1 MLYLVFLFKT
11 NVILSI
17 FEYCE
22 KQKKNSINKLTR
34 SYKVVVSSE
43 DTFEE
48 RLSFSTNK
56 FNVFLVLSLYSIILI
71 AFTISVVFFTQIREM
86 VPGYSSSDL
95 LTQAIYL
102 TKKTDSLEKELE
114 LNNTFYKS
122 IENVLSGKTEQ
133 IIYKDT
139 LALSNE
145 KDNIDFQA
153 VLTNAEDSILRKYV
167 EEEDKFNLTK
177 NELVIENKMFV
188 SPVKGQ
194 ITQKFDPLNNHFALD
209 ILVDTGTPVKSI
221 LEGKVIFSEWSVDTG
236 HVLIIDHGD
245 DIISVYK
252 HNSKVLKTQN
262 NFVKAGEVIAYSGN
276 QGTLST
282 GPHLHFELWKNGTP
296 INPEPLF
303 NFN

>member
-1 MLYLVFLFKT
+1 MNTVK
-11 NVILSI
+11 NKK
-17 FEYCE
+17 E
-22 KQKKNSINKLTR
+22 KKNYINKLIR

-56 FNVFLVLSLYSIILI
+56 FNVFLILSLYSIILI
-71 AFTISVVFFTQIREM
+71 AFTISVVFFTQLKEM

-102 TKKTDSLEKELE
+102 TKKTDSLENELE
-114 LNNTFYKS
+114 LNNTFYQS
-122 IENVLSGKTEQ
+122 IEDVLSGNTEQ
-133 IIYKDT
+133 IIYKDS
-139 LALSNE
+139 LAISNKIE
-145 KDNIDFQA
+145 NIDPQA
-153 VLTNAEDSILRKYV
+153 ISANAEDSILRKYV
-167 EEEDKFNLTK
+167 EQEDKFNLTK

-221 LEGKVIFSEWSVDTG
+221 LEGKIIFSEWSIDTG

-262 NFVKAGEVIAYSGN
+262 NYVKAGEIIAYSGN

>member
-1 MLYLVFLFKT
+1 MNTVK
-11 NVILSI
+11 NK
-17 FEYCE
+17 
-22 KQKKNSINKLTR
+22 KQKKNYINKLTR

-56 FNVFLVLSLYSIILI
+56 FNVFLILSLYSIILI
-71 AFTISVVFFTQIREM
+71 AFTISVVFFTQLKEM

-102 TKKTDSLEKELE
+102 TKKTDSLENELE
-114 LNNTFYKS
+114 LNNTFYQS
-122 IENVLSGKTEQ
+122 IEDVLSGKTEQ
-133 IIYKDT
+133 IIYKDS
-139 LALSNE
+139 LAISNKIE
-145 KDNIDFQA
+145 NIDPQA
-153 VLTNAEDSILRKYV
+153 ISANAEDSILRKYV
-167 EEEDKFNLTK
+167 EQEDKFNLTK

-221 LEGKVIFSEWSVDTG
+221 LEGKIIFSEWSIDTG

-262 NFVKAGEVIAYSGN
+262 NYVKAGEIIAYSGN

>member
-1 MLYLVFLFKT
+1 MK
-11 NVILSI
+11 NK
-17 FEYCE
+17 

-34 SYKVVVSSE
+34 SYKVVISSE

-102 TKKTDSLEKELE
+102 TKKTDSLENELE

>member
-1 MLYLVFLFKT
+1 MK
-11 NVILSI
+11 NK
-17 FEYCE
+17 

-102 TKKTDSLEKELE
+102 TKKTDSLENELE

-122 IENVLSGKTEQ
+122 IENVLSGKTKQ

-188 SPVKGQ
+188 NPVKGQ

>member
-1 MLYLVFLFKT
+1 VK
-11 NVILSI
+11 NK
-17 FEYCE
+17 

-102 TKKTDSLEKELE
+102 TKKTDSLENELE

-122 IENVLSGKTEQ
+122 IENVLSGKTEE

-139 LALSNE
+139 LAVSKE
-145 KDNIDFQA
+145 KDNIDLQA
-153 VLTNAEDSILRKYV
+153 VLANAEDSILRKYV

-221 LEGKVIFSEWSVDTG
+221 LEGKVIFSEWSIDTG

-245 DIISVYK
+245 NIISVYK

>member
-1 MLYLVFLFKT
+1 LNTVK
-11 NVILSI
+11 NK
-17 FEYCE
+17 
-22 KQKKNSINKLTR
+22 KQKKNSLNKLTR
-34 SYKVVVSSE
+34 TYKVVVSSE

-102 TKKTDSLEKELE
+102 TKKTDSLENELE

-139 LALSNE
+139 LAVSNE

-153 VLTNAEDSILRKYV
+153 VLANAEDSILRKYI

-262 NFVKAGEVIAYSGN
+262 NYVKAGEVIAYSGN

-282 GPHLHFELWKNGTP
+282 GPHLHFELWKNGNP

>member
-1 MLYLVFLFKT
+1 MNTVK
-11 NVILSI
+11 NK
-17 FEYCE
+17 

-102 TKKTDSLEKELE
+102 TKKTDSLENELE

-262 NFVKAGEVIAYSGN
+262 NYVKAGEIIAYSGN

>member
-1 MLYLVFLFKT
+1 MK
-11 NVILSI
+11 NK
-17 FEYCE
+17 
-22 KQKKNSINKLTR
+22 KQNKNSINKLTR
-34 SYKVVVSSE
+34 TYKVVVSSE

-56 FNVFLVLSLYSIILI
+56 FNVFLVLSLYSTILI

-102 TKKTDSLEKELE
+102 TKKTDSLENELE

>member
-1 MLYLVFLFKT
+1 MK
-11 NVILSI
+11 NK
-17 FEYCE
+17 

-102 TKKTDSLEKELE
+102 TKKTDSLENELE

-245 DIISVYK
+245 NIISVYK

-296 INPEPLF
+296 INPEPVSYTHLTLPT
-303 NFN
+303 NREV

>member
-1 MLYLVFLFKT
+1 MNTVK
-11 NVILSI
+11 NK
-17 FEYCE
+17 
-22 KQKKNSINKLTR
+22 KQKKNSINKLIR
-34 SYKVVVSSE
+34 SYKVVISSE

-102 TKKTDSLEKELE
+102 TKKTDSLENELE

>member
-1 MLYLVFLFKT
+1 MNTVK
-11 NVILSI
+11 NK
-17 FEYCE
+17 

-102 TKKTDSLEKELE
+102 TKKIDSLENELE

-139 LALSNE
+139 LAVSNE

-245 DIISVYK
+245 NIISVYK